1 MLESGMSG
9 FLFLIVVDW
18 VMRNSVQGK
27 STGIRR
33 KFTSKLED
41 LDFADDIA
49 LMSSKSNDIQ
59 DKTTAV
65 KEWAEKAGIKININ
79 NTNSMRLNA
88 NIERLIKI
96 DGPELE
102 EVDEFT
108 YLGSKVTKE
117 GGASKDIKARLQ
129 KARGAFLLLNQVLK
143 SSLYSVKTK
152 VRIYSSNVRS
162 VLM

>member
-9 FLFLIVVDW
+9 FLFLIVLDW

-27 STGIRR
+27 SIGIRR

-59 DKTTAV
+59 DKTTTV

-117 GGASKDIKARLQ
+117 GGASEDIKARLQ